1 MHSFE
6 DVRAHVASHY
16 AIGDSSPYLVSFDL
30 ALGEGRRQSMFLAEI
45 EGEDGARYLR
55 LSTPIAPL
63 GRFDAAKCLQFNW
76 AQRVGWFA
84 LSEID
89 GQDFLHLCENRP
101 YDGLV
106 AAEVDALVEEIGR
119 LADNLERLINLG
131 ADAV

>member
-6 DVRAHVASHY
+6 DVRTHFAAHQSLA
-16 AIGDSSPYLVSFDL
+16 DNEPYLISFELDT
-30 ALGEGRRQSMFLAEI
+30 GEGRRQGIYLAEL
-45 EGEDGARYLR
+45 EAEDGYKLLR
-55 LSTPIAPL
+55 VSTPVAPL
-63 GRFDAAKCLQFNW
+63 GKMDPAKCLRFNW
-76 AQRVGWFA
+76 AQRIGYLA
-84 LSEID
+84 LND
-89 GQDFLHLCENRP
+89 LDRVPYLHLCENRP